1 MRSRQRGGQ
10 TIEFALTLLPFMCMF
25 IIFIEICRFLLVN
38 SLLDSALA
46 KSTFEQTSTT
56 VNDDI
61 AVSIKENI
69 DANNWPLI
77 QMDKLKIEGRYFSD
91 FNELVDD
98 NSVTSHTNQPYAQY
112 KLTYTMEFMGI
123 SFLPVLFDGEHTFTK
138 TIYVA
143 HYYA

>member
-1 MRSRQRGGQ
+1 MRNRQRGGQ

-56 VNDDI
+56 ANDDI
-61 AVSIKENI
+61 ALLIKESI
-69 DANNWPLI
+69 DANDWPLI
-77 QMDKLKIEGRYFSD
+77 KMDKLTIEGRYFLG

-98 NSVTSHTNQPYAQY
+98 NSVTRHTNQPYAQY
-112 KLTYTMEFMGI
+112 TLTYTMAFMGI
-123 SFLPVLFDGEHTFTK
+123 PFLPVLFDGEHTFTK